1 MSGNVWEWTE
11 DCWNA
16 NHNGASGD
24 GSARMSGE
32 CVRRVEQQRALF
44 AFCSSRQRPRQLRIP
59 PRWFAR
65 RQNVLV
71 FDLRFFTFFAP
82 QARRFF

>member
-32 CVRRVEQQRALF
+32 CVRRVVRGGAWNNNVRFLRSAVRDKGLVSSGFHDVGLRA
-44 AFCSSRQRPRQLRIP
+44 
-59 PRWFAR
+59 AR
-65 RQNVLV
+65 
-71 FDLRFFTFFAP
+71 TF
-82 QARRFF
+82 